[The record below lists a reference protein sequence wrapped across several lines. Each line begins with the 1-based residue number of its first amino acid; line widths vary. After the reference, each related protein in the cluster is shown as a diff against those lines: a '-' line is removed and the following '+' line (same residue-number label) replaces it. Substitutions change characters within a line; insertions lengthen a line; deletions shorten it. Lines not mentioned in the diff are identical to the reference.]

1 MTEKPIWTQES
12 SRHYTLNVADRRVD
26 LRYEPAGFQSGWVI
40 YVGSRMIERCQEF
53 MQARGVAMAVAS
65 R

>member
-12 SRHYTLNVADRRVD
+12 SRHYTLNLADRRVEV
-26 LRYEPAGFQSGWVI
+26 RYEAAGFKSAWAIV
-40 YVGSRMIERCQEF
+40 VGSRVVERCQEF
-53 MQARGVAMAVAS
+53 MQARGVALAVAA

>member
-12 SRHYTLNVADRRVD
+12 SRHYTLEVADQRVD
-26 LRYEPAGFQSGWVI
+26 VRYEAAGFQSAWAI
-40 YVGSRMIERCQEF
+40 CVGSRVIERCQEF
-53 MQARGVAMAVAS
+53 MQARGVALAVAS